1 MCLGVYLYRV
11 QKCRLVF
18 KKLMRIAIYTDTISE
33 HQMPVAWDLVKEFG
47 ENSVRYFYVKERAL
61 HRKMMMGS
69 DAVKRPWTLKI
80 SENLDMF
87 NDWAENAEILYTIF
101 RLPSLME
108 RRIQKRLITLYMS
121 ERWLKPPVGMLRLL
135 HPAYFMMARRM
146 LKCFESGLV
155 TYLPT
160 GIVAATDMLRIASIV
175 KGRFIKAMFQKRPMF
190 EHCVGGA
197 IDDAPWMRMW
207 GYFVKPGTEPRQ
219 RRPIH
224 RPLKILWVGR
234 YLRLKRVDTLIK
246 AVLHLDDVT
255 LDLYGTGEAEYSLRK
270 LANGSKKIH
279 FHSSIPLDEV
289 RRQMLE
295 HDVYVM
301 PSNGFDGW
309 GAVISEAIE
318 EGMVVLGTSVVGASA
333 TILPCQNVFEVGDW
347 RKLARIL
354 ELVLRPESAVD
365 APKFVSIDGWSA
377 RDASKFMVEFI
388 KNGTCA

>member
-1 MCLGVYLYRV
+1 
-11 QKCRLVF
+11 
-18 KKLMRIAIYTDTISE
+18 MRIAVYTDSISE
-33 HQMPVAWDLVKEFG
+33 HQMPLMHEIVREFG
-47 ENSVRYFYVKERAL
+47 ADSVRYFYKNDRAA
-61 HRKMMMGS
+61 HRKAMMGM
-69 DAVKRPWTLKI
+69 DAVRYPWTLKI
-80 SENLDMF
+80 SENEDLF
-87 NDWAENAEILYTIF
+87 SDWLENADVLYTIF
-101 RLPSLME
+101 RISDVID
-108 RRIQKRLITLYMS
+108 RRIKKGLRTLYMS
-121 ERWLKPPVGMLRLL
+121 ERWLKPPVGMLRLM
-135 HPAYFMMARRM
+135 HPAYFTMARRM

-270 LANGSKKIH
+270 LANGSNKIH